1 MPRRRTDILPI
12 LISICFL
19 IFAYWL
25 LTVSLPVITVEMSY
39 QYKRVLRDVF
49 HVSDIRGV
57 IWPQISFR
65 LNDLTNN
72 IVNGIYIPA
81 IFLDEPVI
89 YNVDPND
96 ERVYTDALKR
106 GIAHASSTAFP
117 GTPKN
122 LGYYFAHS
130 SSPNLARQYNAV
142 FYLLGKLKT
151 GDEIFLWHEREK
163 FAYKVTK
170 SEVTMP
176 TDVSF
181 LQRSYDTET
190 IVLQT
195 CWPPGTTFQRL
206 LVYAEHEV
214 GK

>member
-1 MPRRRTDILPI
+1 MPKRRTYILPI
-12 LISICFL
+12 LISICLF

-25 LTVSLPVITVEMSY
+25 LTVSLPVVAVEVNY

-49 HVSDIRGV
+49 KVSDIRGV
-57 IWPQISFR
+57 IWPKISFR

-72 IVNGIYIPA
+72 TVNGIYIPA

-89 YNVDPND
+89 YNLDPND
-96 ERVYTDALKR
+96 ERTYVEALKH

-151 GDEIFLWHEREK
+151 GDKVFLWHEREK
-163 FAYKVTK
+163 FEYEVKR
-170 SEVTMP
+170 SEVTFP

-181 LQRSYDTET
+181 LRRNYDTET

-206 LVYAEHEV
+206 LVFAARN
-214 GK
+214 